1 MIIPGELA
9 CFACAPPLVTAQV
22 RDGQF
27 WLSRLYCITLTV
39 IFFCYIC
46 SHPNHS
52 QGIDEKTLKKEG
64 VCAASLPTTM
74 GIVAGLLVQNS
85 LKYLLEFGQ
94 VAHCLGYGALN
105 DYFHDQ
111 PLRPN
116 PTCHDSF
123 CRKLQVQFNAN
134 ERESVLERLK
144 KEEEIEE
151 EKEIE
156 NPFGIE
162 MEDSEE
168 EEIEE
173 EKTVDIPV
181 KAAVIELPATKANT
195 EQSLNDLM
203 SQLDNL

>member
-1 MIIPGELA
+1 MT
-9 CFACAPPLVTAQV
+9 CRV
-22 RDGQF
+22 RLLRTWSVDN
-27 WLSRLYCITLTV
+27 
-39 IFFCYIC
+39 
-46 SHPNHS
+46 SHPNYS

-105 DYFHDQ
+105 DYFNDQ

-144 KEEEIEE
+144 QEEEIEE

-162 MEDSEE
+162 MEDLEEEE
-168 EEIEE
+168 EEIED
-173 EKTVDIPV
+173 EKSVPV
-181 KAAVIELPATKANT
+181 KTAVIEQPATKANT
-195 EQSLNDLM
+195 DQSLNDLM

>member
-1 MIIPGELA
+1 
-9 CFACAPPLVTAQV
+9 
-22 RDGQF
+22 
-27 WLSRLYCITLTV
+27 
-39 IFFCYIC
+39 
-46 SHPNHS
+46 
-52 QGIDEKTLKKEG
+52 
-64 VCAASLPTTM
+64 M

-144 KEEEIEE
+144 QEEEIEE
-151 EKEIE
+151 EKEI
-156 NPFGIE
+156 
-162 MEDSEE
+162 
-168 EEIEE
+168 
-173 EKTVDIPV
+173 
-181 KAAVIELPATKANT
+181 
-195 EQSLNDLM
+195 
-203 SQLDNL
+203 